1 MAKIIAVVHPKGGV
15 GKTTTSMGL
24 AGALASRGHRVLV
37 VDADPQQSSVAWSS
51 SAPDKIPFPA
61 AVINLAQYGAK
72 IHWEIQKHL
81 DNYDFIVVDT
91 PPNLESTAPQSVLL
105 IADLALI
112 PQPPSPPDVWAALGV
127 KKLVEIAQT
136 VNPELR
142 AYILPNRLSRTSLS
156 RAILSQLDTFGIP
169 VLKSRFSNRVAYQEA
184 IIEGLAVGSLG
195 KEGKQAADEV
205 NALTDEIL
213 AMLGEQA

>member
-15 GKTTTSMGL
+15 GKTTTSMAL
-24 AGALASRGHRVLV
+24 AGELATRGQRVLL

-51 SAPDKIPFPA
+51 SAPDAVPFPA

-72 IHWEIQKHL
+72 IHREIQKHL
-81 DNYDFIVVDT
+81 ANYDVIIVDT
-91 PPNLESTAPQSVLL
+91 PPNLEATAPQSVLL

-112 PQPPSPPDVWAALGV
+112 PQPPSPADLWAARGV

-142 AYILPNRLSRTSLS
+142 AFILPNRLSRTSLS
-156 RAILSQLDTFGIP
+156 KAILAELDTFGIP
-169 VLKSRFSNRVAYQEA
+169 VLKSRFTNRVAYQEA
-184 IIEGLAVGSLG
+184 VIEGLAVGSLG
-195 KEGKQAADEV
+195 KEASLAAAEV
-205 NALTDEIL
+205 SAFADEIL
-213 AMLGEQA
+213 DLLGELA